1 MCWSLY
7 SNVAVAIRSA
17 IAASQFGTVAVC
29 RSIYSVAA
37 AAVAAAA
44 GNETTTTMLQ
54 DQLLLMH
61 AVVVVCEALHA
72 DTPPTDRLPV
82 YFSGFLFWG
91 CHGQVGGTRF
101 QVSMTGTDR
110 HGYQRPDD

>member
-1 MCWSLY
+1 M
-7 SNVAVAIRSA
+7 AIRSA

-29 RSIYSVAA
+29 RSIYSAA
-37 AAVAAAA
+37 AAAAA
-44 GNETTTTMLQ
+44 GNETSTMLQ

>member
-1 MCWSLY
+1 
-7 SNVAVAIRSA
+7 VAIRSA

-29 RSIYSVAA
+29 RSIYSAA
-37 AAVAAAA
+37 AAAAA
-44 GNETTTTMLQ
+44 GNETSTMLQ

-61 AVVVVCEALHA
+61 AVVVCEALHA